1 MENPILHVL
10 DAARDFARL
19 QEALET
25 GKGPV
30 AAFGVPGP
38 HKGHIAAILGQHQT
52 VLVVTATDTGAVELA
67 KSVEL
72 FGLTACAFLPRETP
86 LVHVCAVSTEGRA
99 GRMAALTRL
108 AAGERTVIAVPVAA
122 LMQALAPKEAFAQG
136 MFTLNVGE
144 EIAPRKLMERLVSAG
159 YERTELAQARGQLAA
174 RGDIVDVYPVNAKY
188 PVRIEFFGDEIDQM
202 RLFDPMTQRSVEQVK
217 TILLPPAMETPQ
229 SVDGMKRAMK
239 AIAGKVG
246 FFEQEQAWAQ
256 GMATMGADVLLPV
269 IFQHTE
275 TLLDYLPKDAV
286 VMLDDALLI
295 DEAARTE
302 QLRFGEQ
309 MASMLERGEGMREQ
323 AGLLRSAEETLSRLN
338 TPRTLLS
345 YTLSRTHPMFA
356 PKETVQLLARTAP
369 QYMGSFDELAR
380 DTKLWRDKGERVV
393 IYAGEQADRVHDAL
407 ADYGAEVPVVAALKE
422 LPQPGQPVL
431 VKSKLSQG
439 FAYPAEKLTV
449 LTDYELFGRQDR
461 GVRRSKRKQGLT
473 FSELE
478 VGDYIVHEAHGIGRF
493 VKVEALTV
501 QGNTRDYLLIEYRGG
516 DRLYIPTDQL
526 DRVQKYIGGGDEDT
540 LVQLSKLGGAD
551 WENRVNRAKS
561 AAKKLAVDLAALY
574 AARMAEKGFAFS
586 KDTPW
591 QTQFEERF
599 GYEETPDQ
607 LQSIADI
614 KGDMESDRP
623 MDRLLCGDVGYGK
636 TEVALRALFKA
647 VQDNKQAAILVPTTV
662 LAQQHYNT
670 MQARFRDFPI
680 KVGCLSRFQS
690 SAERAGVKQA
700 IAAGTLDAVVGTHA
714 LLAKD
719 VKFKDLGLLIIDE
732 EHRFGVNHKE
742 QIKALKQNVD
752 VLTLTATPIPRT
764 LNMSLSGI
772 RDISVIETPPEER
785 YPVQTFVLE
794 YTDALLTDALSKELA
809 RGGQAYVVY
818 NRVQT
823 MESMAKRI
831 ETLVPEAR
839 VLMAHGQMG
848 ENQLEN
854 AMLDF
859 MEHRADVLLCSTI
872 IESGLDIPNAN
883 TLVVC
888 DADRMGLAQ
897 LYQLRGRVG
906 RSSRLGYAYFTVRQN
921 QSMNEKAVKRLMAI
935 REFTQFGAGF
945 QLAMRD
951 LEIRGAGS
959 LLGADQH
966 GHITDV
972 GYEYYT
978 KLVRQAVEEA
988 RGSASTRPPLETN
1001 VDAPL
1006 DAHIPHGYI
1015 HSEVQR
1021 LKAYRRIAD
1030 IDGKEALMDATE
1042 EFIDRYGE
1050 LPEAVE
1056 NLMHIALIKA
1066 YAGRAYLE
1074 SVSIKDGEAVLRFAN
1089 DAAIDGGKLLAA
1101 MGQMQGAQL
1110 TATDPPSIRVRQ
1122 KDVSALELTKKLPG
1136 FIGALAQCVALDA

>member
-1 MENPILHVL
+1 M
-10 DAARDFARL
+10 
-19 QEALET
+19 
-25 GKGPV
+25 
-30 AAFGVPGP
+30 
-38 HKGHIAAILGQHQT
+38 
-52 VLVVTATDTGAVELA
+52 
-67 KSVEL
+67 
-72 FGLTACAFLPRETP
+72 
-86 LVHVCAVSTEGRA
+86 
-99 GRMAALTRL
+99 
-108 AAGERTVIAVPVAA
+108 
-122 LMQALAPKEAFAQG
+122 
-136 MFTLNVGE
+136 
-144 EIAPRKLMERLVSAG
+144 
-159 YERTELAQARGQLAA
+159 
-174 RGDIVDVYPVNAKY
+174 
-188 PVRIEFFGDEIDQM
+188 
-202 RLFDPMTQRSVEQVK
+202 
-217 TILLPPAMETPQ
+217 
-229 SVDGMKRAMK
+229 
-239 AIAGKVG
+239 
-246 FFEQEQAWAQ
+246 
-256 GMATMGADVLLPV
+256 
-269 IFQHTE
+269 
-275 TLLDYLPKDAV
+275 
-286 VMLDDALLI
+286 
-295 DEAARTE
+295 
-302 QLRFGEQ
+302 
-309 MASMLERGEGMREQ
+309 
-323 AGLLRSAEETLSRLN
+323 
-338 TPRTLLS
+338 
-345 YTLSRTHPMFA
+345 
-356 PKETVQLLARTAP
+356 
-369 QYMGSFDELAR
+369 
-380 DTKLWRDKGERVV
+380 
-393 IYAGEQADRVHDAL
+393 
-407 ADYGAEVPVVAALKE
+407 
-422 LPQPGQPVL
+422 
-431 VKSKLSQG
+431 
-439 FAYPAEKLTV
+439 
-449 LTDYELFGRQDR
+449 
-461 GVRRSKRKQGLT
+461 
-473 FSELE
+473 
-478 VGDYIVHEAHGIGRF
+478 
-493 VKVEALTV
+493 
-501 QGNTRDYLLIEYRGG
+501 
-516 DRLYIPTDQL
+516 
-526 DRVQKYIGGGDEDT
+526 
-540 LVQLSKLGGAD
+540 
-551 WENRVNRAKS
+551 
-561 AAKKLAVDLAALY
+561 
-574 AARMAEKGFAFS
+574 
-586 KDTPW
+586 
-591 QTQFEERF
+591 
-599 GYEETPDQ
+599 
-607 LQSIADI
+607 
-614 KGDMESDRP
+614 
-623 MDRLLCGDVGYGK
+623 
-636 TEVALRALFKA
+636 ALRALFKA

-662 LAQQHYNT
+662 LAQQHFNT

-690 SAERAGVKQA
+690 PAERTAVKQA
-700 IAAGTLDAVVGTHA
+700 IAAGTVDAVVGTHA

-831 ETLVPEAR
+831 ETLVPNAR

-906 RSSRLGYAYFTVRQN
+906 RSSRRGYAYFTVRQN

-1015 HSEVQR
+1015 HSQVQR

-1074 SVSIKDGEAVLRFAN
+1074 SVSIKDGEALMRFAN

-1122 KDVSALELTKKLPG
+1122 KDVSALELTKKLPA